1 MTNTPNTP
9 NTPPL
14 TAADQRIAARID
26 DAAAY
31 GAAEL
36 DAAFAAELAAAF
48 AAAADYPV
56 SAA

>member
-1 MTNTPNTP
+1 MTNTP

-14 TAADQRIAARID
+14 TADDQRIAARID

>member
-1 MTNTPNTP
+1 M
-9 NTPPL
+9 TPPAYA
-14 TAADQRIAARID
+14 AAD
-26 DAAAY
+26 